1 MTNYLSRFPDGAAG
15 LGLLLAR
22 TCCAPA
28 AFGVAALLPPLS
40 VGATALRLATGV
52 LALLLMAGL
61 ATRVSALVVGLA
73 VLVAFPAA
81 TPLEQLLLV
90 GQAGGCAAIALL
102 GAGAYSIDAR
112 RHGRRVVHLRTR
124 TPDRGEED

>member
-28 AFGVAALLPPLS
+28 AFGVATLLPPLP
-40 VGATALRLATGV
+40 VGAATLRLATGV
-52 LALLLMAGL
+52 VALLLVAGFASRAAAFVL
-61 ATRVSALVVGLA
+61 GVA
-73 VLVAFPAA
+73 VIAAFPGA
-81 TPLEQLLLV
+81 TPLEQLLLA
-90 GQAGGCAAIALL
+90 GNMGGCAAIALL

-124 TPDRGEED
+124 TPDRGDED

>member
-28 AFGVAALLPPLS
+28 AFGVAALLPPLPI
-40 VGATALRLATGV
+40 GATALRLATGV
-52 LALLLMAGL
+52 LALLLMAGF
-61 ATRVSALVVGLA
+61 ATRVSAVIVGLA

-81 TPLEQLLLV
+81 TPLEQLLLA
-90 GQAGGCAAIALL
+90 GHAGGCAAIALL

-124 TPDRGEED
+124 TPDRGDED

>member
-28 AFGVAALLPPLS
+28 AFGVAALLPS
-40 VGATALRLATGV
+40 FSIGATTLRLATGV
-52 LALLLMAGL
+52 VALLLTAGF
-61 ATRVSALVVGLA
+61 ATRVSAVVLGVA
-73 VLVAFPAA
+73 VIAAFPGA
-81 TPLEQLLLV
+81 TPLEQLLL
-90 GQAGGCAAIALL
+90 AGNMGVCAAIVLL

-112 RHGRRVVHLRTR
+112 RHGRRVVYLRTR